1 MNKRS
6 IYVPL
11 KFRNFSENSFLFSVI
26 SPFCSRLK
34 ITGNPVIFIADLA
47 DAILNLKEAFKILE
61 TEEHAETIL
70 NFLWSECSFKS
81 SKIGKFSLTLKK
93 RDLHHKCI
101 FYYKLIL
108 FK

>member
-1 MNKRS
+1 MNQRS

-11 KFRNFSENSFLFSVI
+11 KFRNVSENSFLFSVI

-47 DAILNLKEAFKILE
+47 DVILNLKEAFKILKIE
-61 TEEHAETIL
+61 KHAKTIL
-70 NFLWSECSFKS
+70 NFLWSECPFKS
-81 SKIGKFSLTLKK
+81 SKICKFSLTLMK

-108 FK
+108 FR